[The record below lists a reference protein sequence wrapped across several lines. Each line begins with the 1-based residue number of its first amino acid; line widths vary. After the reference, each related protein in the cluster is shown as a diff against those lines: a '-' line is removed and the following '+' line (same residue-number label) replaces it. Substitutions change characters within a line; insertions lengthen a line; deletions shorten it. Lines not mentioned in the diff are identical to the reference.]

1 MCNLIQTWWI
11 RRWYFL
17 YINVCIILHI
27 VALSKSFQFRH
38 ITFYTNNILFTRHY
52 FYKQL
57 ILFNSFYLVI
67 HLTLHLF
74 IHILWCYR
82 FSNGLQSKTNYKVHD
97 WLLLNVFFKLKS
109 WIPFSPNL
117 CISQAFLC
125 WRTYFHM
132 CFQELFHRMM
142 IMTLG
147 RTCALEP
154 KNEDRL
160 V

>member
-1 MCNLIQTWWI
+1 MQTWWI

-38 ITFYTNNILFTRHY
+38 ITFYINNIFFTRHY

-57 ILFNSFYLVI
+57 ILYKLILLGYSFNLTFYLYTSSDLI
-67 HLTLHLF
+67 IFQMIYKTKQ
-74 IHILWCYR
+74 ITR
-82 FSNGLQSKTNYKVHD
+82 FMTKHFLKH
-97 WLLLNVFFKLKS
+97 KS
-109 WIPFSPNL
+109 WIPFSQNL

-132 CFQELFHRMM
+132 CFQELFHRTMNT
-142 IMTLG
+142 TLG
-147 RTCALEP
+147 RTCALET
-154 KNEDRL
+154 KNWR
-160 V
+160 